1 MKLSELV
8 LLKNQLDA
16 RSTGELRDKV
26 SQELNEIIFLINS
39 KAPEHQAIFEE
50 RQHSIQE
57 SFDTFERELNLLKAE
72 IKQKIEI
79 AEKTWFEKSY
89 DIYQIEMTEGLAHT
103 FEVRKQARIDRTIFR
118 SRLRKY
124 TDWKYSAMCIRPALE
139 DFVDDM
145 VACDPLYLIDLSHEH
160 LLPALGRFNEKY
172 QNRLRTYTVNEDLA
186 HDNKILGRIPDNQ
199 FGLCF
204 AFYYFNF
211 RPIEYI
217 KKWLTEIFQK
227 LKPGG
232 VLAMTFN
239 DCDRSSAVIM
249 VEEMFCSYTPGYL
262 IYELA
267 VTIGYEIEFVWHDD
281 RATTWVEF
289 KKPGQLETLK
299 GGQTLAK
306 IVSKPL

>member
-1 MKLSELV
+1 
-8 LLKNQLDA
+8 
-16 RSTGELRDKV
+16 
-26 SQELNEIIFLINS
+26 
-39 KAPEHQAIFEE
+39 
-50 RQHSIQE
+50 
-57 SFDTFERELNLLKAE
+57 
-72 IKQKIEI
+72 
-79 AEKTWFEKSY
+79 
-89 DIYQIEMTEGLAHT
+89 MTEGLDVT
-103 FEVRKQARIDRTIFR
+103 FEVRQQPTLDRTIFR

-172 QNRLRTYTVNEDLA
+172 QNRLRTYTVNEDLS

-217 KKWLTEIFQK
+217 KKWLTEIYQK

-239 DCDRSSAVIM
+239 DCDRSSAVLH
-249 VEEMFCSYTPGYL
+249 VESMFCTYTPGYL

-267 VTIGYEIEFVWHDD
+267 NTIGYEIEFVWHDN
-281 RATTWVEF
+281 REITWVEF

>member
-16 RSTGELRDKV
+16 KTTGKLRDQV
-26 SQELNEIIFLINS
+26 SAELNEIIYLINT
-39 KAPEHQAIFEE
+39 KAAEHQSIFEE
-50 RQHSIQE
+50 RQQSIQK
-57 SFDTFERELNLLKAE
+57 SFDTFEHELNLLKAE
-72 IKQKIEI
+72 LKQKIEI
-79 AEKTWFEKSY
+79 AEKPYFQQSY
-89 DIYQIEMTEGLAHT
+89 DIYQNEMTEGLDVT
-103 FEVRKQARIDRTIFR
+103 FGVRQQPRLDRDLFR

-124 TDWKYSAMCIRPALE
+124 TDWKYSAMCIRPAME

-145 VACDPLYLIDLSHEH
+145 VACDPLYLVDLSHDH

-172 QNRLRTYTVNEDLA
+172 QNRLRTYTVKEDL
-186 HDNKILGRIPDNQ
+186 DQEEILGRIPNNQ
-199 FGLCF
+199 FGLVF

-217 KKWLTEIFQK
+217 KKWLTEIYQK

-232 VLAMTFN
+232 VLLMTFN
-239 DCDRSSAVIM
+239 DCDRASAITM
-249 VEEMFCSYTPGYL
+249 VEEMFCAYTPGYL

-267 VTIGYEIEFVWHDD
+267 ASIGYEVEFSWHDD

-306 IVSKPL
+306 IVSKQL

>member
-16 RSTGELRDKV
+16 KSTGELRDKV
-26 SQELNEIIFLINS
+26 SHELNEIIYLINS
-39 KAPEHQAIFEE
+39 KAPTHQTIFEE
-50 RQHSIQE
+50 RQNSIQQ
-57 SFDTFERELNLLKAE
+57 SFDTFERELNLLKTE

-89 DIYQIEMTEGLAHT
+89 DIYRFEMTNGLAHT
-103 FEVRKQARIDRTIFR
+103 FEVRKQSSIDRTIFR

-124 TDWKYSAMCIRPALE
+124 TDWKYSAMIIRPALE

-160 LLPALGRFNEKY
+160 LLPALSRFNEKY
-172 QNRLRTYTVNEDLA
+172 QNRLRSYTVKEDLTQE
-186 HDNKILGRIPDNQ
+186 ILGKIPNNQ

-217 KKWLTEIFQK
+217 KKWLTEIYQK

-239 DCDRSSAVIM
+239 DCDRSSAVLH
-249 VEEMFCSYTPGYL
+249 VESMFCTYTPGYL

-267 VTIGYEIEFVWHDD
+267 NTIGYEIEFVWHDN
-281 RATTWVEF
+281 REITWVEF

>member
-1 MKLSELV
+1 MNLSELV

-16 RSTGELRDKV
+16 RSTSALRDEV
-26 SQELNEIIFLINS
+26 SRELNEINFLVNS
-39 KAPEHQAIFEE
+39 KTIDHTPIFEE
-50 RQHSIQE
+50 HQQSIQQ
-57 SFDTFERELNLLKAE
+57 SFDTYEHELNLLKNE
-72 IKQKIEI
+72 IKEKIAI
-79 AEKTWFEKSY
+79 AEKPYFQRSY
-89 DIYQIEMTEGLAHT
+89 DIYQNEMTEGLDVT
-103 FEVRKQARIDRTIFR
+103 FGVRQQPRLDREIFR

-124 TDWKYSAMCIRPALE
+124 TDWKYSAMCIRPAME
-139 DFVDDM
+139 DFIDDM
-145 VACDPLYLIDLSHEH
+145 VACDPLYLVDLSHDH

-186 HDNKILGRIPDNQ
+186 YDNKILGRIPDNQ

-217 KKWLTEIFQK
+217 KKWLTEIYQK

-239 DCDRSSAVIM
+239 DCERSSAVIM
-249 VEEMFCSYTPGYL
+249 VEEMFCAYTPGYL
-262 IYELA
+262 VYELA
-267 VTIGYEIEFVWHDD
+267 TSIGYEIEFVWHDE

-306 IVSKPL
+306 IVSKQL